1 MLVTKL
7 EFLQLKKLVVD
18 LQKAVVLLKA
28 EIELLKKGT
37 IPLDDQ
43 VIDIEPLAKKAGRPK
58 VKEL

>member
-43 VIDIEPLAKKAGRPK
+43 VGDLEPLAKKAGRPK